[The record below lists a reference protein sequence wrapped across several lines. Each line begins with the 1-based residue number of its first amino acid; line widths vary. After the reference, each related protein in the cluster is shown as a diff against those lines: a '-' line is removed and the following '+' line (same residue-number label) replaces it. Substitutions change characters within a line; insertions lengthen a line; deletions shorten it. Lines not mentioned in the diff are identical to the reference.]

1 MPIEVGIWRLGAKP
15 EKVSLSAIDS
25 ESRLEDALAKDLT
38 ILSPQ
43 LMLVG
48 RQVST
53 SYGKFIDMLAMDISG
68 NLSIIE
74 LKKNRTPR
82 EVVAQ
87 LLDYASWVQSLS
99 YEEVAA
105 IYSEKNQGK
114 KLEEGFDDAFGMS
127 LPEQINQNHELI
139 IVASELDSSTER
151 IINYLAD
158 NYGVPINAVFFR
170 FFRDD
175 GRDYLARTWLIDPEE
190 AERKVSK
197 SNLKKGSEPWNGH
210 DFYVSLGEGEHRNW
224 DDCRKYGFV
233 SGGGGKWYS
242 QTLKLLFP
250 GSRVFVNI
258 PKTGYVGVGTV
269 KEPAAPVRD
278 FKIIVDGRDISILE
292 ASLKAPKM
300 GENADN
306 LDLCEYLVRVEWIQA
321 VPRTEAYWEKGL
333 FALQH
338 TACRL
343 TSSFTCGGGRWRT
356 TDASAVSQALE
367 LQTRRPFSLFSKV
380 VRCSSRG
387 RDPVQS
393 IQPKDSSSRPSRRLG
408 SADEKSGPHSNAE
421 RVQT

>member
-15 EKVSLSAIDS
+15 EKVNMSAIDS
-25 ESRLEDALAKDLT
+25 ELMLEDALVKDLS
-38 ILSPQ
+38 ILSQQ
-43 LMLVG
+43 LMLIG

-53 SYGKFIDMLAMDISG
+53 SYGKFIDMLAMDASG

-99 YEEVAA
+99 YEEIAA
-105 IYSEKNQGK
+105 IYSDKNQGK
-114 KLEEGFDDAFGMS
+114 KLEEGFDDAFGIS

-139 IVASELDSSTER
+139 VVASELDSSTER
-151 IINYLAD
+151 IINYLSD
-158 NYGVPINAVFFR
+158 NYSVPINAVFFR

-190 AERKVSK
+190 VERKVSK
-197 SNLKKGSEPWNGH
+197 SNVKKGSEPWNGR
-210 DFYVSLGEGEHRNW
+210 DFYVSLGEGERRNW

-233 SGGGGKWYS
+233 SGGGSKWHS

-258 PKTGYVGVGTV
+258 PKTGYVGVGTI
-269 KEPAAPVRD
+269 KEPAVPVKD
-278 FKIIVDGRDISILE
+278 FKVMIDGQETSILN
-292 ASLKAPKM
+292 APLVAPKM
-300 GENADN
+300 DENANDP
-306 LDLCEYLVRVEWIQA
+306 DLCEYLVRVEWIKM

-333 FALQH
+333 FAIQH

-343 TSSFTCGGGRWRT
+343 TNSFTIERL
-356 TDASAVSQALE
+356 SQHFGL
-367 LQTRRPFSLFSKV
+367 
-380 VRCSSRG
+380 
-387 RDPVQS
+387 D
-393 IQPKDSSSRPSRRLG
+393 D
-408 SADEKSGPHSNAE
+408 
-421 RVQT
+421 

>member
-15 EKVSLSAIDS
+15 EKVNMSAIDS
-25 ESRLEDALAKDLT
+25 ELMLEDALVKDLS
-38 ILSPQ
+38 ILSSQ
-43 LMLVG
+43 LMLIG

-53 SYGKFIDMLAMDISG
+53 AYGKFIDMLAMDASG

-74 LKKNRTPR
+74 LKKSRTPR

-99 YEEVAA
+99 YEEIAA
-105 IYSEKNQGK
+105 IYSDKNQGK

-139 IVASELDSSTER
+139 VIASELDSSTER
-151 IINYLAD
+151 IISYLSD
-158 NYGVPINAVFFR
+158 NYSVPINAVFFR

-190 AERKVSK
+190 VERKVSQSK
-197 SNLKKGSEPWNGH
+197 IKKGSEPWNGR

-233 SGGGGKWYS
+233 SGGQGKWYS

-258 PKTGYVGVGTV
+258 PKTGYVGVGIV
-269 KEPAAPVRD
+269 KEPAVPIKD
-278 FKIIVDGRDISILE
+278 FKVAEDVMDGKVIVNTLEIPILH
-292 ASLKAPKM
+292 APLVAPKM
-300 GENADN
+300 DENADDP
-306 LDLCEYLVRVEWIQA
+306 DLCEYLVRVEWLKA

-343 TSSFTCGGGRWRT
+343 TSSFTIERL
-356 TDASAVSQALE
+356 SQHFDL
-367 LQTRRPFSLFSKV
+367 
-380 VRCSSRG
+380 
-387 RDPVQS
+387 D
-393 IQPKDSSSRPSRRLG
+393 D
-408 SADEKSGPHSNAE
+408 
-421 RVQT
+421 

>member
-15 EKVSLSAIDS
+15 EKVSMSAIDS
-25 ESRLEDALAKDLT
+25 ESRLEDALGKDLS

-68 NLSIIE
+68 NLSIVE

-99 YEEVAA
+99 YEEIAA
-105 IYSEKNQGK
+105 IYSEKNESK
-114 KLEEGFDDAFGMS
+114 KLEEGFDDAFGIS

-139 IVASELDSSTER
+139 VVASALDSSTER

-170 FFRDD
+170 FFCDD

-197 SNLKKGSEPWNGH
+197 SNVKKGSEPWNGR

-233 SGGGGKWYS
+233 SGGGGKWCS

-258 PKTGYVGVGTV
+258 PKSGYVGVGAV
-269 KEPAAPVRD
+269 KEPAVPVRD
-278 FKIIVDGRDISILE
+278 FKVIIDGQAIPIL
-292 ASLKAPKM
+292 AAPLKAPKI
-300 GENADN
+300 GENDDN
-306 LDLCEYLVRVEWIQA
+306 LDLCEHLVRVEWAKA

-343 TSSFTCGGGRWRT
+343 TSSFTIER
-356 TDASAVSQALE
+356 L
-367 LQTRRPFSLFSKV
+367 TRHFGL
-380 VRCSSRG
+380 
-387 RDPVQS
+387 D
-393 IQPKDSSSRPSRRLG
+393 D
-408 SADEKSGPHSNAE
+408 
-421 RVQT
+421 

>member
-15 EKVSLSAIDS
+15 IKVNMSAIDS
-25 ESRLEDALAKDLT
+25 ERMLEDALVKDLS

-43 LMLVG
+43 LMLIG
-48 RQVST
+48 RQIPT
-53 SYGKFIDMLAMDISG
+53 SYGKFIDMLAMDASG
-68 NLSIIE
+68 NLSIVE
-74 LKKNRTPR
+74 LKKSRTPR

-99 YEEVAA
+99 YEDVAA
-105 IYSEKNQGK
+105 IYSDKNHGK

-139 IVASELDSSTER
+139 VVASELDSSTER
-151 IINYLAD
+151 IINYLSD
-158 NYGVPINAVFFR
+158 NYSVPINAVFFR

-190 AERKVSK
+190 VERKVSQSK
-197 SNLKKGSEPWNGH
+197 VKKGSEPWNGR

-224 DDCRKYGFV
+224 DDCRRYGFV
-233 SGGGGKWYS
+233 SGGQGKWYS

-258 PKTGYVGVGTV
+258 PKTGYVGVGV
-269 KEPAAPVRD
+269 VREPAVPVKD
-278 FKIIVDGRDISILE
+278 FKVTGDAAGGNVTAGGDELPILR
-292 ASLKAPKM
+292 APLVAPKM
-300 GENADN
+300 DDNADDP
-306 LDLCEYLVRVEWIQA
+306 DLCEYLVRVEWIKA

-343 TSSFTCGGGRWRT
+343 TSSFTIERL
-356 TDASAVSQALE
+356 SQNFGL
-367 LQTRRPFSLFSKV
+367 
-380 VRCSSRG
+380 
-387 RDPVQS
+387 D
-393 IQPKDSSSRPSRRLG
+393 D
-408 SADEKSGPHSNAE
+408 
-421 RVQT
+421 